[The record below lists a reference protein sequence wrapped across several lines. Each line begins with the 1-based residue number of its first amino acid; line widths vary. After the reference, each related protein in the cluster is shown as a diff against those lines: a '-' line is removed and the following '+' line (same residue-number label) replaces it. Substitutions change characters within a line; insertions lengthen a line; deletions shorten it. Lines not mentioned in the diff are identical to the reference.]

1 MVNLAF
7 YNCMN
12 KQIIITASLLGALAV
27 IAGAF
32 GAHALRSSLPPRQ
45 LEVWQT
51 AVQYQFYHVF
61 ALLFLST
68 FTRFKNKVI
77 SWTYYLFVLG
87 ILFFSGSLY
96 LISCR
101 DLLGMPGLTAYFG
114 LLNIC
119 QPKAGETVVVSGAA
133 GAAALNFGQL
143 AHNSRLPRDWHGR
156 LRRESSA
163 PEISGV

>member
-101 DLLGMPGLTAYFG
+101 DLLGMAGLVKLGPITPIGG
-114 LLNIC
+114 LLFIIGWVML
-119 QPKAGETVVVSGAA
+119 AFAA
-133 GAAALNFGQL
+133 FRNK
-143 AHNSRLPRDWHGR
+143 
-156 LRRESSA
+156 
-163 PEISGV
+163 